1 MQADGPT
8 AAGGGSDMVRAMR
21 VRVVEAERTV
31 FLTGSFGL
39 APTSGND
46 ITGLLSDADTAMH
59 AAKESG
65 RDRFVLLDDE
75 RRAAT
80 LDRRGMLSHL
90 RACLDAGDIVVH
102 HQPVIDLMSGE
113 VQGFEALVRLPAP
126 GGERS
131 EEHTSELQ
139 SLMRISYAVFCLTKK
154 SNPNAQGRASRG

>member
-1 MQADGPT
+1 
-8 AAGGGSDMVRAMR
+8 
-21 VRVVEAERTV
+21 
-31 FLTGSFGL
+31 
-39 APTSGND
+39 
-46 ITGLLSDADTAMH
+46 MH

-113 VQGFEALVRLPAP
+113 VQGFEALVRLP
-126 GGERS
+126 RS
-131 EEHTSELQ
+131 EEHTSELP
-139 SLMRISYAVFCLTKK
+139 SLMRISYDVFCLKKTKQHTNK
-154 SNPNAQGRASRG
+154 TNKRIH

>member
-1 MQADGPT
+1 MCALVTGVQTCALPI
-8 AAGGGSDMVRAMR
+8 SMR

-31 FLTGSFGL
+31 FLTGSVGL
-39 APTSGND
+39 ALTSGND

-102 HQPVIDLMSGE
+102 HQPVIS
-113 VQGFEALVRLPAP
+113 
-126 GGERS
+126 S
-131 EEHTSELQ
+131 EERRFGKEGDS
-139 SLMRISYAVFCLTKK
+139 KGK
-154 SNPNAQGRASRG
+154 SRWSP

>member
-1 MQADGPT
+1 
-8 AAGGGSDMVRAMR
+8 
-21 VRVVEAERTV
+21 
-31 FLTGSFGL
+31 
-39 APTSGND
+39 
-46 ITGLLSDADTAMH
+46 MH

-126 GGERS
+126 GGEGLIFPGS
-131 EEHTSELQ
+131 FLPLAEGT
-139 SLMRISYAVFCLTKK
+139 V
-154 SNPNAQGRASRG
+154 PDGRPGEWVTEGADENVTGRERECHVG

>member
-1 MQADGPT
+1 
-8 AAGGGSDMVRAMR
+8 
-21 VRVVEAERTV
+21 
-31 FLTGSFGL
+31 
-39 APTSGND
+39 
-46 ITGLLSDADTAMH
+46 MH

-126 GGERS
+126 GGEGLIFPGRS

-139 SLMRISYAVFCLTKK
+139 SLMRSSYAVFCL
-154 SNPNAQGRASRG
+154 